1 MVVVGEDHSLGR
13 HVSQRSHRTDRSREK
28 PEPGARR
35 PGARLPR
42 RARGGRAGE
51 RASGK
56 EGAERLVALRGGGGE
71 APPGVRGFA
80 EGAESSR
87 ATPSPAGKTRAWGGR
102 SCGLPDGAGKGGGAR
117 PGEPRKA
124 LRSETQAR
132 RRDGKKRRRGTGSTR
147 SGGCG
152 GGLGDRGGATPRGV
166 QLVES
171 EGRSE
176 SERARDKSSAVECR
190 EREEAGPSLSGI
202 ERGSWARE

>member
-1 MVVVGEDHSLGR
+1 MFPSAVTALTGAG
-13 HVSQRSHRTDRSREK
+13 RSRS
-28 PEPGARR
+28 PE
-35 PGARLPR
+35 
-42 RARGGRAGE
+42 RAGRERACLGEREADE
-51 RASGK
+51 RASERAGRRGPSARWPG
-56 EGAERLVALRGGGGE
+56 EGGGLDGAGGGE
-71 APPGVRGFA
+71 AAPGVRGFA

-102 SCGLPDGAGKGGGAR
+102 SGGLPDGASEGGGAR

-132 RRDGKKRRRGTGSTR
+132 RRNGKKRPRGTGSTR

-176 SERARDKSSAVECR
+176 SERASETRARLWSAGSGKKP
-190 EREEAGPSLSGI
+190 GP
-202 ERGSWARE
+202 A